1 MSLKPRKWT
10 PTEPV
15 AHEAGRDIGPEIL
28 QSLKDMKACKGQVA
42 LSSATEAHVVR
53 GLAQSECS
61 RLLDMS
67 VRTLKGWEQGRKQ
80 PSGVART
87 LLAIAKANPKPI
99 LAGSAQQGQMK
110 LATKRASP
118 STRPLAARDWLMAWE
133 HEHRLGSG
141 LHHQSLG
148 PGPLFRPQ
156 QDALLRSTL
165 FGVQTG

>member
-28 QSLKDMKACKGQVA
+28 QSLKDMKAYKGQVA
-42 LSSATEAHVVR
+42 LSSATEAHAVR

-99 LAGSAQQGQMK
+99 LAGSAQQGQ
-110 LATKRASP
+110 
-118 STRPLAARDWLMAWE
+118 
-133 HEHRLGSG
+133 
-141 LHHQSLG
+141 
-148 PGPLFRPQ
+148 
-156 QDALLRSTL
+156 
-165 FGVQTG
+165 